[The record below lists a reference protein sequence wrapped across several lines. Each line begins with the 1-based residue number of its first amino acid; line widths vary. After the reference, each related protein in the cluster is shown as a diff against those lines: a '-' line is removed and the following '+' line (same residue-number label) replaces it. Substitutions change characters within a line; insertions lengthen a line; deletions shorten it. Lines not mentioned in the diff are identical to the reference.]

1 MKFDPNGENLTPQ
14 ETALIKA
21 AEEMNMQL
29 RSRAHL
35 LSVIDALELSK
46 ESTDVKMSYVLALLS
61 VGFSA
66 TRARKRLGLH
76 KKSVDAWRQKNED
89 NRIRYMESKSRGEL
103 MLEETVLLA
112 AQRDPEWAHRVL
124 VGRDKENDDIED
136 KEDDTFD
143 ASVFLN
149 RDKKKNPLD

>member
-1 MKFDPNGENLTPQ
+1 MKFDPNSENLTPQ

-66 TRARKRLGLH
+66 VRARKRLGLH
-76 KKSVDAWRQKNED
+76 KKTVDSWRQRNED
-89 NRIRYMESKSRGEL
+89 NRVRYMEAKSRGEL

-112 AQRDPEWAHRVL
+112 AQRDPEWAHKVL
-124 VGRDKENDDIED
+124 VDRDKEKDDLED
-136 KEDDTFD
+136 KDDETYD
-143 ASVFLN
+143 ASVFL
-149 RDKKKNPLD
+149 KKKKVDPLE

>member
-1 MKFDPNGENLTPQ
+1 MKFNPNGENLTPQ
-14 ETALIKA
+14 ETALVCA

-35 LSVIDALELSK
+35 LASIDALQLSK
-46 ESTDVKMSYVLALLS
+46 ESIDIKMSYVLALLS

-76 KKSVDAWRQKNED
+76 KSSVDAWRQKNED
-89 NRIRYMESKSRGEL
+89 NRIRYMEAKTRGEL

-112 AQRDPEWAHRVL
+112 AERDPEWAYKVL
-124 VGRDKENDDIED
+124 IGRDKENDDVQN
-136 KEDDTFD
+136 KDDNTYD
-143 ASVFLN
+143 ASVFL
-149 RDKKKNPLD
+149 KKKPKDPLE

>member
-1 MKFDPNGENLTPQ
+1 MKFDPNSENLTPQ
-14 ETALIKA
+14 ETALVRA

-35 LSVIDALELSK
+35 LASIDALHLSK

-76 KKSVDAWRQKNED
+76 KKSVDAWRSKNED
-89 NRIRYMESKSRGEL
+89 NRVRYMEAKTRGEL

-112 AQRDPEWAHRVL
+112 AERDPEWAHKVL
-124 VGRDKENDDIED
+124 VGRDKEKDELEDQDDN
-136 KEDDTFD
+136 TYD
-143 ASVFLN
+143 ASVFL
-149 RDKKKNPLD
+149 KKKKKDPLE